1 MRKYIYGVFVFFFTG
16 YIIAQEKEISLS
28 MQEAI
33 DYAIKNSYDNKVSL
47 NDIEA
52 AKKKKWET
60 TTIGL
65 PQINGKVE
73 YQNWIKQQ
81 VSLLPVAAFDN
92 TQSTIDIVEEY
103 FDGVIRNGNEVTT
116 PTGFIPLRF
125 GTKQTMNASVTLSQL
140 IFDGSYLVG
149 LQSAKTYL
157 KISEQAKEK
166 TELATREAIINA
178 YGNVLVTEKS
188 IEILEKNKEVLE
200 KNLNE
205 TQKTYDNGLTELENV
220 EQLQITLGNVESNLR
235 NTERLKEIAYQMLN
249 VSLGNSI
256 ETKLTLTSTLD
267 NLVIDNTDL
276 SLLATQFNI
285 DNHIDFKIA
294 QNDRESKR
302 LLMKLEQS
310 KGLPSLS
317 AFINYGANANSD
329 DFNFL
334 DSNQKWF
341 DYSLF
346 GVTLNVPIFSSF
358 GRSSR
363 TAQAKIALENAD
375 IRLEEAKQKLNLQVE
390 RAKSEYQLGIENHET
405 AKKNLA
411 LAERIEKKQQVKFF
425 EGISSSFDL
434 LQAQNQ
440 LYTQQN
446 NYVQS
451 MLNVIAKKAQLENA
465 LNIPLK

>member
-1 MRKYIYGVFVFFFTG
+1 MRKYIYSVFVFFFTG
-16 YIIAQEKEISLS
+16 YIIAQEKEMSLS

-33 DYAIKNSYDNKVSL
+33 DYAIKNSYENKVSL

-65 PQINGKVE
+65 PQINGKVD
-73 YQNWIKQQ
+73 YQNNLKQ
-81 VSLLPVAAFDN
+81 LFDAVDFN
-92 TQSTIDIVEEY
+92 N
-103 FDGVIRNGNEVTT
+103 DGF
-116 PTGFIPLRF
+116 PDF
-125 GTKQTMNASVTLSQL
+125 GAKHSVNAGVTLSQL

-157 KISEQAKEK
+157 KISEQAKVK
-166 TELATREAIINA
+166 TELATREAVINA

-188 IEILEKNKEVLE
+188 IEILENNKKILE

-235 NTERLKEIAYQMLN
+235 NAERLKEIAYQMLN

-256 ETKLTLTSTLD
+256 DTKLTLTSVLD
-267 NLVIDNTDL
+267 SLVIDNTDL

-302 LLMKLEQS
+302 LLMKLEKS
-310 KGLPSLS
+310 KALPTLS
-317 AFINYGANANSD
+317 AFVNYNAVANSNS
-329 DFNFL
+329 FSFFET
-334 DSNQKWF
+334 SQKWVNT
-341 DYSLF
+341 SVF
-346 GVTLNVPIFSSF
+346 GVTLNVPIFSSL

-375 IRLEEAKQKLNLQVE
+375 IRLEEAKQKLNLQVQ
-390 RAKSEYQLGIENHET
+390 RAKSEYQLGIENYET

>member
-1 MRKYIYGVFVFFFTG
+1 MKKYISSVFIFFFIG
-16 YIIAQEKEISLS
+16 GIIAQEQEKEMSLS

-33 DYAIKNSYDNKVSL
+33 DYAIKNSYENKVSL
-47 NDIEA
+47 NNIEA

-65 PQINGKVE
+65 PQVNGVVD
-73 YQNWIKQQ
+73 YQNWLKQQ
-81 VSLLPVAAFDN
+81 VQLVDFN
-92 TQSTIDIVEEY
+92 N
-103 FDGVIRNGNEVTT
+103 DGVDEELIFTK
-116 PTGFIPLRF
+116 
-125 GTKQTMNASVTLSQL
+125 KQTTKASVTLSQL

-166 TELATREAIINA
+166 TELATREAVVNA

-188 IEILEKNKEVLE
+188 IEILKRNKAVLE
-200 KNLNE
+200 KNLDE

-235 NTERLKEIAYQMLN
+235 NAERLKEIAYQMLN

-267 NLVIDNTDL
+267 NLVVDNTDL
-276 SLLATQFNI
+276 SLLATQFDI
-285 DNHIDFKIA
+285 DNHIDFRIA

-310 KGLPSLS
+310 KYLPTVS
-317 AFINYGANANSD
+317 AFVNYGVTAFSD
-329 DFNFL
+329 SFTFL
-334 DSNQKWF
+334 DSNQRWLGS
-341 DYSLF
+341 SLL
-346 GVTLNVPIFSSF
+346 GVSLNVPIFSSF
-358 GRSSR
+358 GRSSKVK
-363 TAQAKIALENAD
+363 QAKIELENAD

-390 RAKSEYQLGIENHET
+390 TAKSEYQLGIENYET

>member
-1 MRKYIYGVFVFFFTG
+1 MKKYISSVFIFFFIG
-16 YIIAQEKEISLS
+16 GIIAQEQEKEMSLS

-33 DYAIKNSYDNKVSL
+33 DYAIKNSYENKVSL
-47 NDIEA
+47 NNIEA

-65 PQINGKVE
+65 PQVNGVVD
-73 YQNWIKQQ
+73 YQNWLKQQ
-81 VSLLPVAAFDN
+81 VQLVDFN
-92 TQSTIDIVEEY
+92 N
-103 FDGVIRNGNEVTT
+103 DGVDEELIFTK
-116 PTGFIPLRF
+116 
-125 GTKQTMNASVTLSQL
+125 KQTTKASVTLSQL

-166 TELATREAIINA
+166 TELSTREAVVNA

-188 IEILEKNKEVLE
+188 IEILERNKAVLE
-200 KNLNE
+200 KNLDE

-235 NTERLKEIAYQMLN
+235 NAERLREIAYQMLN

-256 ETKLTLTSTLD
+256 DTKLTLTSTLD
-267 NLVIDNTDL
+267 NLVVDNTDL
-276 SLLATQFNI
+276 SLLATQFDI
-285 DNHIDFKIA
+285 DNHIDFRIA

-310 KGLPSLS
+310 KYLPTLS
-317 AFINYGANANSD
+317 AFVNYGVTAFSD
-329 DFNFL
+329 SFTFL
-334 DSNQKWF
+334 DSNQRWLGS
-341 DYSLF
+341 SLL
-346 GVTLNVPIFSSF
+346 GVSLNVPIFSSF
-358 GRSSR
+358 GRN
-363 TAQAKIALENAD
+363 AKVKQAKIELENAD

-390 RAKSEYQLGIENHET
+390 TAKSEYQLGIENYET

>member
-1 MRKYIYGVFVFFFTG
+1 MKKYISSVFIFFFIG
-16 YIIAQEKEISLS
+16 GIIAQEQEKEMSLS

-33 DYAIKNSYDNKVSL
+33 DYAIKNSYENKVSI
-47 NDIEA
+47 NNIEA

-65 PQINGKVE
+65 PQVNGVVD
-73 YQNWIKQQ
+73 YQNWLKQQ
-81 VSLLPVAAFDN
+81 VQLVDFN
-92 TQSTIDIVEEY
+92 N
-103 FDGVIRNGNEVTT
+103 DGVDEELIFTK
-116 PTGFIPLRF
+116 
-125 GTKQTMNASVTLSQL
+125 KQTTKASVTLSQL

-166 TELATREAIINA
+166 TELSTREAVVNA

-188 IEILEKNKEVLE
+188 IEILERNKAVLE
-200 KNLNE
+200 KNLDE

-235 NTERLKEIAYQMLN
+235 NAERLREIAYQMLN

-256 ETKLTLTSTLD
+256 DTKLTLTSTLD
-267 NLVIDNTDL
+267 NLVVDNTDL
-276 SLLATQFNI
+276 SLLATQFDI
-285 DNHIDFKIA
+285 DNHIDFRIA

-310 KGLPSLS
+310 KYLPTLS
-317 AFINYGANANSD
+317 AFVNYGVTAFSD
-329 DFNFL
+329 SFTFL
-334 DSNQKWF
+334 DGNQRWLGS
-341 DYSLF
+341 SLL
-346 GVTLNVPIFSSF
+346 GVSLNVPIFSSL
-358 GRSSR
+358 GRN
-363 TAQAKIALENAD
+363 AKVKQAKIELENAD

-390 RAKSEYQLGIENHET
+390 TAKSEYQLGIENYET

>member
-16 YIIAQEKEISLS
+16 YIIAQEKEMSLS

-65 PQINGKVE
+65 PQINGVVD
-73 YQNWIKQQ
+73 YQNWLKQQ
-81 VSLLPVAAFDN
+81 VQLVDFNS
-92 TQSTIDIVEEY
+92 
-103 FDGVIRNGNEVTT
+103 DGVDEELIFTK
-116 PTGFIPLRF
+116 
-125 GTKQTMNASVTLSQL
+125 KQTTKASVTLSQL
-140 IFDGSYLVG
+140 LFDGSYLVG

-166 TELATREAIINA
+166 TELATREAVINA

-188 IEILEKNKEVLE
+188 IEILENNKKVLE

-235 NTERLKEIAYQMLN
+235 NAKRLKEIAYQMLN

-267 NLVIDNTDL
+267 NLVLDNTDL

-310 KGLPSLS
+310 KYLPTLS
-317 AFINYGANANSD
+317 AFVNYGVTAFSD
-329 DFNFL
+329 SFTFL
-334 DSNQKWF
+334 DSNQRWLGS
-341 DYSLF
+341 SLL
-346 GVTLNVPIFSSF
+346 GVSLNVPIFSSF
-358 GRSSR
+358 GRNSKVK
-363 TAQAKIALENAD
+363 QAKIALENAD

-390 RAKSEYQLGIENHET
+390 RAKSEYQLGIENYET

>member
-16 YIIAQEKEISLS
+16 YLFAQEKEMSLS

-33 DYAIKNSYDNKVSL
+33 DYAIKNSYENKVSL

-65 PQINGKVE
+65 PQINGKVD
-73 YQNWIKQQ
+73 YQNNLKQ
-81 VSLLPVAAFDN
+81 LFDAVDFN
-92 TQSTIDIVEEY
+92 N
-103 FDGVIRNGNEVTT
+103 DGF
-116 PTGFIPLRF
+116 PDF
-125 GTKQTMNASVTLSQL
+125 GAKHSVNAGVTLSQL

-166 TELATREAIINA
+166 TELATREAVINA

-188 IEILEKNKEVLE
+188 IDILENNKKILE

-235 NTERLKEIAYQMLN
+235 NAERLKEIAYQMLN

-256 ETKLTLTSTLD
+256 DTKLTLTSVLD

-302 LLMKLEQS
+302 LLMKLEKS
-310 KGLPSLS
+310 KALPTLS
-317 AFINYGANANSD
+317 AFVNYNAVANSNS
-329 DFNFL
+329 FSFFET
-334 DSNQKWF
+334 SQKWVNT
-341 DYSLF
+341 SVL

-363 TAQAKIALENAD
+363 TAQAKIVLENAD

-390 RAKSEYQLGIENHET
+390 RAKSEYQLGIENYET

>member
-16 YIIAQEKEISLS
+16 YIIAQEKEMSLS

-65 PQINGKVE
+65 PQINGVVD
-73 YQNWIKQQ
+73 YQNWLKQQ
-81 VSLLPVAAFDN
+81 VQLVDFNS
-92 TQSTIDIVEEY
+92 
-103 FDGVIRNGNEVTT
+103 DGVDEELIFTK
-116 PTGFIPLRF
+116 
-125 GTKQTMNASVTLSQL
+125 KQTTKASVTLSQL
-140 IFDGSYLVG
+140 LFDGSYLVG

-188 IEILEKNKEVLE
+188 IDILENNKKILE

-220 EQLQITLGNVESNLR
+220 EQLQITLGNVDSNLR
-235 NTERLKEIAYQMLN
+235 NAERLKEIAYQMLN

-267 NLVIDNTDL
+267 NLVVDNTDL

-310 KGLPSLS
+310 KYLPTLS
-317 AFINYGANANSD
+317 AFVNYGVTAFSD
-329 DFNFL
+329 SFTFL
-334 DSNQKWF
+334 DSNQRWLGS
-341 DYSLF
+341 SLL
-346 GVTLNVPIFSSF
+346 GVSLNVPIFSSF
-358 GRSSR
+358 GRNSKVK
-363 TAQAKIALENAD
+363 QAKIALENAD

>member
-16 YIIAQEKEISLS
+16 YIIAQEKEMSLS

-65 PQINGKVE
+65 PQINGKVD
-73 YQNWIKQQ
+73 YQNNLKQ
-81 VSLLPVAAFDN
+81 LFDAVDFN
-92 TQSTIDIVEEY
+92 N
-103 FDGVIRNGNEVTT
+103 DGF
-116 PTGFIPLRF
+116 PDF
-125 GTKQTMNASVTLSQL
+125 GAKHSVNAGVTLSQL

-157 KISEQAKEK
+157 KISEQAREK
-166 TELATREAIINA
+166 TELATREAVINA

-188 IEILEKNKEVLE
+188 IEILENNKKILE

-235 NTERLKEIAYQMLN
+235 NAERLKEIAYQMLN

-256 ETKLTLTSTLD
+256 ETKLKLTSTLD

-302 LLMKLEQS
+302 LLMKLEKS
-310 KGLPSLS
+310 KALPTLS
-317 AFINYGANANSD
+317 AFVNYNAVANSNS
-329 DFNFL
+329 FSFFET
-334 DSNQKWF
+334 SQKWVNT
-341 DYSLF
+341 SVL
-346 GVTLNVPIFSSF
+346 GVTLNVPIFSSL

-363 TAQAKIALENAD
+363 TAQARIALENAD

-390 RAKSEYQLGIENHET
+390 RAKSEYQLGIENYET

>member
-1 MRKYIYGVFVFFFTG
+1 MRKYMYSVFVLFFTG
-16 YIIAQEKEISLS
+16 YIIAQEKEMSLS

-33 DYAIKNSYDNKVSL
+33 EYAIKNSYDNKVSL

-65 PQINGKVE
+65 PQINGKVD
-73 YQNWIKQQ
+73 YQNWLKQQ
-81 VSLLPVAAFDN
+81 VSFLPAEF
-92 TQSTIDIVEEY
+92 TGGEPGT
-103 FDGVIRNGNEVTT
+103 FT
-116 PTGFIPLRF
+116 PVRF
-125 GTKQTMNASVTLSQL
+125 VPEQTMNASVTLTQL
-140 IFDGSYLVG
+140 LFDGSYLVG

-166 TELATREAIINA
+166 TELATREAVVNA
-178 YGNVLVTEKS
+178 YGNVLVTEEA
-188 IEILEKNKEVLE
+188 IEILKNNKKVLE

-205 TQKTYDNGLTELENV
+205 TQKIYDNGLTELENV
-220 EQLQITLGNVESNLR
+220 EQLQITLGNIENTLR

-249 VSLGNSI
+249 VSLGNPI
-256 ETKLTLTSTLD
+256 ETRLNLTSNLE
-267 NLVIDNTDL
+267 NLVVENTDL
-276 SLLATQFNI
+276 SLLAAPFTI

-310 KGLPSLS
+310 KFLPSLS
-317 AFINYGANANSD
+317 AFVNYGANTNSD
-329 DFNFL
+329 TFSFFNA
-334 DSNQKWF
+334 NHRWF
-341 DYSLF
+341 DYSLL
-346 GVTLNVPIFSSF
+346 GVSLNVPIFSSF

-375 IRLEEAKQKLNLQVE
+375 IRLEEAKQKLNLQVQ
-390 RAKSEYQLGIENHET
+390 RAKSEYQLGIENYET

-411 LAERIEKKQQVKFF
+411 LAERIEKKQEIKFF

-451 MLNVIAKKAQLENA
+451 MLNVIAKKVQLENA